1 VTTPL
6 GPGKEFDI
14 VRALIAQFGDAAG
27 AIGDDAAP
35 FEVPEGE
42 TLLVSTDTTVENV
55 HFRPAWLSPQEVG
68 YRAVMAAMSDLAAMG
83 ATPRA
88 VVVAWTLPEWWR
100 IMVDPLAEGIR
111 DAALECNA
119 KIVGGDLSNGPVLS
133 LGVTVIGS
141 ARRVLRRSGARAGDA
156 VFVTGWLG
164 GAALALR
171 AFETR
176 FVPDARVR
184 ERFARPTA
192 RLKEGAWLAAH
203 GATSAIDISDG
214 LAADLGHI
222 AAASNV
228 HIGLDIE
235 RLPLFGEAT
244 FDDAATS
251 GEEYELAVT
260 GPIDLDTDGFLNEF
274 GITLT
279 RVGSVI
285 AGPPAVEARRNGARI
300 RLPRGYDHFAP

>member
-1 VTTPL
+1 MTTPL

-14 VRALIAQFGDAAG
+14 VRALIAQLGDSAG
-27 AIGDDAAP
+27 AIGDDAGP

-42 TLLVSTDTTVENV
+42 TLLVSTDTSVENV
-55 HFRPAWLSPQEVG
+55 HFRPAWFSPQEIG

-88 VVVAWTLPEWWR
+88 AVVAWILPDWWR
-100 IMVDPLAEGIR
+100 VMVDSLGEGMR
-111 DAALECNA
+111 EAAAACGV
-119 KIVGGDLSNGPVLS
+119 KIVGGDLSRGPVLS

-141 ARRVLRRSGARAGDA
+141 AKRVMARSGARAGDA

-164 GAALALR
+164 GPALALH

-184 ERFARPTA
+184 DRFARPTA
-192 RLKEGAWLAAH
+192 RLREGEWLAGH
-203 GATSAIDISDG
+203 GATSAVDISDG

-235 RLPLFGEAT
+235 KLPLFGEAT

-251 GEEYELAVT
+251 GEEYELAIT
-260 GPIDLDTDGFLNEF
+260 GPIDLDTNAFINAF
-274 GITLT
+274 GVPLT
-279 RVGSVI
+279 RVGSVS
-285 AGPPAVEARRNGARI
+285 AGPAAVVPRRNGARVT
-300 RLPRGYDHFAP
+300 LPRGYDHFAT